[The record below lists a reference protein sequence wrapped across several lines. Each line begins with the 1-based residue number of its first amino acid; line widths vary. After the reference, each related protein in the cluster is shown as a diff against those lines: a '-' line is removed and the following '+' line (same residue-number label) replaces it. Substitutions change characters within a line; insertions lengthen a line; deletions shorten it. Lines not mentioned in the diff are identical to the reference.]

1 MVKLLEIFRQVPM
14 DNNSRQQ
21 LKKQVKKH
29 IPKDWLCEL
38 RIAYRILTEAVND
51 IKRTGIINLV
61 IITTM
66 AAILTLFGVLFRFTL
81 SLSTFANELGNVLE
95 ISVYLKSN
103 ASSSIVKDRIKEIKH
118 VQSVRL
124 IPKEESWNG
133 LKKELGLQDIA
144 NPLPDTLRVKVDKPQ
159 NITEVFNQI
168 KPMSGVEDMGYAK
181 ELAKKIQFLTH
192 IVNTTMFF
200 VVIIS
205 AALTITIINNT
216 IQLVI
221 QSRKDEIEI
230 MRLMGV
236 SNWYIKTPLVM
247 QGAFYGFVSSIIA
260 VLPLNWAQA
269 MLLNVH
275 KFFLIP
281 SPPFAQNIVI
291 ISLLLIGTA
300 FGASGSLLS
309 IKKHLQV

>member
-1 MVKLLEIFRQVPM
+1 M
-14 DNNSRQQ
+14 DNSRQQ

-38 RIAYRILTEAVND
+38 RIAYRIVMEAVND

-103 ASSSIVKDRIKEIKH
+103 ASASIVKDRIKDIKH
-118 VQSVRL
+118 VKTVTL
-124 IPKEESWNG
+124 KTKEESWNS
-133 LKKELGLQDIA
+133 LKQELGLHDIS
-144 NPLPDTLRVKVDKPQ
+144 NPLPDTLRVKVDKPD
-159 NITEVFNQI
+159 NISEVFNQI
-168 KPMSGVEDMGYAK
+168 KTISGVEDMGYAK
-181 ELAKKIQFLTH
+181 ELAKKMQVLTNV
-192 IVNTTMFF
+192 VNTTMVF
-200 VVIIS
+200 VIIIS

-221 QSRKDEIEI
+221 QSRKEEIEI

-236 SNWYIKTPLVM
+236 SNWYIKTPLIM
-247 QGAFYGFVSSIIA
+247 QGAFYGFVSSVIA
-260 VLPLNWAQA
+260 VLPLNCIQG
-269 MLLNVH
+269 LLINVH

-281 SPPFAQNIVI
+281 TPAYAQNIVI
-291 ISLLLIGTA
+291 ITLLIIGTA
-300 FGASGSLLS
+300 FGAIGSFLS
-309 IKKHLQV
+309 INKHLQV

>member
-1 MVKLLEIFRQVPM
+1 M
-14 DNNSRQQ
+14 DNSRQQ

-38 RIAYRILTEAVND
+38 RIAYRIVMEAVND

-103 ASSSIVKDRIKEIKH
+103 AFASIVKDRIKDIKH
-118 VQSVRL
+118 VKTVTL
-124 IPKEESWNG
+124 KTKEESWNS
-133 LKKELGLQDIA
+133 LKQELGLHDIS
-144 NPLPDTLRVKVDKPQ
+144 NPLPDTLRVKVDKPD
-159 NITEVFNQI
+159 NISEVFNQI
-168 KPMSGVEDMGYAK
+168 KTISGVEDMGYAK
-181 ELAKKIQFLTH
+181 ELAKKMQVLTNV
-192 IVNTTMFF
+192 VNTTMVF
-200 VVIIS
+200 VIIIS

-221 QSRKDEIEI
+221 QSRKEEIEI

-236 SNWYIKTPLVM
+236 SNWYIKTPLIM
-247 QGAFYGFVSSIIA
+247 QGAFYGFVSSVIA
-260 VLPLNWAQA
+260 VLPLNCIQG
-269 MLLNVH
+269 LLINVH

-281 SPPFAQNIVI
+281 TPAYAQNIVI
-291 ISLLLIGTA
+291 ITLLIIGTA
-300 FGASGSLLS
+300 FGAIGSFLS

>member
-1 MVKLLEIFRQVPM
+1 MAKLLEIFRQVPM
-14 DNNSRQQ
+14 DNSRQQ

-38 RIAYRILTEAVND
+38 RIAYRILMEAVND

-124 IPKEESWNG
+124 IPKEESWDG
-133 LKKELGLQDIA
+133 LKRKLGLQDIA

-260 VLPLNWAQA
+260 VLPLNWVQSL
-269 MLLNVH
+269 LLNVH

-281 SPPFAQNIVI
+281 SPAYAQNIVI

-300 FGASGSLLS
+300 FGASGSFLS